1 MGGNKMKR
9 PRNRTLPLEFESYA
23 KVVWL
28 NYPDNIEKP
37 HALEY
42 CGPMWENALYDFFRN
57 NKEIADLIWQID
69 TDMGMTAQAIE
80 IHFKYDIPDDVI
92 EDICNQAIQFV
103 LKETQPK
110 FKVGQIA
117 LFRTTQSDLMQYNN
131 REVIV
136 RRLLTDDECD
146 IDEVG
151 YMYEV
156 AHYDAI
162 FQAYQDELS

>member
-1 MGGNKMKR
+1 MKR
-9 PRNRTLPLEFESYA
+9 PRNRNLPLQFEPYA
-23 KVVWL
+23 KVVWF

-37 HALEY
+37 YALEY
-42 CGPMWENALYDFFRN
+42 CGPMWTNALEDFFRN
-57 NKEIADLIWQID
+57 NKEISDLIWQLD

-80 IHFKYDIPDDVI
+80 IHFKYDTPDDVI
-92 EDICNQAIQFV
+92 QDICTQAIQFV

-110 FKVGQIA
+110 FNVGQTA
-117 LFRTTQSDLMQYNN
+117 LFKTTQSDLVQYDN

-156 AHYDAI
+156 AYYDAI

>member
-1 MGGNKMKR
+1 MKR
-9 PRNRTLPLEFESYA
+9 PRNRNLPLTFEPYA

-28 NYPDNIEKP
+28 NYPDNIENP
-37 HALEY
+37 DCLEY
-42 CGPMWENALYDFFRN
+42 CGEMWENLLYDFFRN
-57 NKEIADLIWQID
+57 NEEIYDLIWELD
-69 TDMGMTAQAIE
+69 TDMGMTARAIE
-80 IHFKYDIPDDVI
+80 IHFKYDTADDVI

-103 LKETQPK
+103 LKATQPK
-110 FKVGQIA
+110 FKVGQSV
-117 LFRTTQSDLMQYNN
+117 LFKTAQSDLMQYNN
-131 REVIV
+131 REVVV

-156 AHYDAI
+156 AYYDAI